1 MGACIVNLG
10 NFMKCLILSMALGLL
25 LVTVEAFHVGSS
37 AGVCRLSKDPM
48 TARNAKKKDRMELEN
63 IDGFEPK
70 VDWDAEMKKL
80 NERRGQPDERP
91 ADVEVEGP
99 ENLYRTLA
107 LTLSPPLSITLLGS

>member
-1 MGACIVNLG
+1 
-10 NFMKCLILSMALGLL
+10 MALGLL

-37 AGVCRLSKDPM
+37 AGVCRLSRDPM

-80 NERRGQPDERP
+80 NERRGQPEERP